1 MGVDVF
7 SVLAAKLKMD
17 SQNSEWFQLGQL
29 LVLGMARQDDEFKEL
44 LGRVPLEKVSK
55 EPVCKSTLLQD
66 FARAGRA
73 FAVTALLQYGVD
85 PDAVTEDNECR
96 PDILAWKNNQL
107 EVLVEMNKFK
117 ELKSCIMESD
127 LGREVQRREE
137 RVWRKKMEALVAS
150 SKRGDPAKV
159 ERKQRE
165 DGEQRWRR
173 SKIPRLAHST
183 IWFLSTQ
190 ETRSRE

>member
-1 MGVDVF
+1 MG
-7 SVLAAKLKMD
+7 
-17 SQNSEWFQLGQL
+17 
-29 LVLGMARQDDEFKEL
+29 
-44 LGRVPLEKVSK
+44 

-85 PDAVTEDNECR
+85 PDAVTENNECR
-96 PDILAWKNNQL
+96 PDMLAWKNNQL

-137 RVWRKKMEALVAS
+137 RVWRKKMEELVALS
-150 SKRGDPAKV
+150 NRGDPTKV
-159 ERKQRE
+159 EEETERGWRTKMEEKQDSMLNQLFSLNARNSE
-165 DGEQRWRR
+165 HGMDHN
-173 SKIPRLAHST
+173 L
-183 IWFLSTQ
+183 F
-190 ETRSRE
+190 